1 MKRKGN
7 LYKDICNIENIEY
20 VCDKIFKTCKNKE
33 KVYKWESIR
42 DVLVVKIYNDLN
54 NRNYKFGKYYKF
66 IIYEPKKRVIM
77 AMDMYDKLVNH
88 LVSEYILLPSI
99 IPGLIDSNVASRVGK
114 GTSYGIR
121 LYYKYRNIYDSKYGK
136 DNYYLLKMDISKFFD
151 SINHDILKKKLK
163 TRIKDKDALNILD
176 IIIDSTDTG
185 IPIGANTS
193 QLFAIFYLDEV
204 DKYIKEDLKIKC
216 YIRYQDD
223 MLLIHKDK
231 EYLKYCLD
239 KIRVMLEKL
248 GMTLN
253 NKTKIYKSN
262 ENINFIGVRKN
273 KKYSNISRT
282 RKKYK
287 RKLKEYDEG
296 LISLNSL
303 ISSKMNYVNRKVG
316 VKL

>member
-54 NRNYKFGKYYKF
+54 NRNYKFGKYHKF

-121 LYYKYRNIYDSKYGK
+121 LYYKYRNIYDSKYDK

-176 IIIDSTDTG
+176 IIIDSTDRG

-248 GMTLN
+248 GMSLN

-273 KKYSNISRT
+273 KRYSNISRT
-282 RKKYK
+282 RRKYK